1 MFCNRLEHGPPPWTR
16 DSVLRTHKFTNAY
29 RASDRVSQYLI
40 RRVIYRDDLPA
51 TVEEVFFRTIL
62 FKLFNK
68 IETWEL
74 LEREVDVQFADA
86 DCIVRTP
93 EGMVYVHPGDAILTG
108 NGGQH
113 WRVSHAK
120 FANKYRPLP
129 PTVAGESGRYMSLP
143 NIILALQMQE
153 PFDVSLADGVSRL
166 SGRSGDW
173 LVDYGDGSLGIV
185 AEGIFATT
193 YEVLS

>member
-1 MFCNRLEHGPPPWTR
+1 MNSQRRPVFRCSGEDRF
-16 DSVLRTHKFTNAY
+16 SVDVAGHPRHV
-29 RASDRVSQYLI
+29 RAR
-40 RRVIYRDDLPA
+40 
-51 TVEEVFFRTIL
+51 
-62 FKLFNK
+62 K
-68 IETWEL
+68 

-93 EGMVYVHPGDAILTG
+93 EGMVYAHPGDAILTG

-113 WRVSHAK
+113 WRVSQAK
-120 FANKYRPLP
+120 FTNKYRPLP
-129 PTVAGESGRYMSLP
+129 PTVAGKSGRYMSLP
-143 NIILALQMQE
+143 NVILALQMQE
-153 PFDVSLADGVSRL
+153 PFDVSLADGVSHL
-166 SGRSGDW
+166 SGHAGDW